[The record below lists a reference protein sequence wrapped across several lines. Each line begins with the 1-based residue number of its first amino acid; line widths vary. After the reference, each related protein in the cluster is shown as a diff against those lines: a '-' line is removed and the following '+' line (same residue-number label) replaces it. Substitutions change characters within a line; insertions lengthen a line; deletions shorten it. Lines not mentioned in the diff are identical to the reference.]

1 LVFACEYAIRGL
13 VLAPGSL
20 PLALPV
26 AIIIPALAAVV
37 WPAFI
42 PLILAL
48 YPTGRPS
55 PKKWWTAVWA
65 SIVFGLLYGLS
76 LLLMPGTM
84 AAVIRQSVSLHLGN
98 PLGNSLGTLLT
109 SVTQSPLLLVPFMLA
124 LLSVADRWRKAR
136 GDERQQLNWLAAVCL
151 LIGLMLIPFGTVQRG
166 GSIPLWLSWAIGSI
180 LLFAFAFGVPGA
192 VAVAILRYRLYE
204 IDVVLNRAL
213 VYGALAAFITAVYV
227 GIVVGI
233 GALIGSRGQPNLALS
248 IAATAVV
255 ALAFQPVREQIQRLA
270 NRLVYGQRATP
281 YEILALF
288 SHRVAGAYA
297 NEEVLPRLAQVLGEG
312 TAAAAA
318 TVWVENGGYSDPLAT
333 WPVDA
338 EPVSPSSADR
348 HVAVRHQ
355 GEQLGTLALKKRAGE
370 PLTPVEDKLLADVA
384 AQAGQVLRN
393 VRLTA
398 ELQARLDQISSQA
411 ERLRESR
418 QRIVAAQDA
427 ERRRLERNI
436 HDGAQ
441 QHLVALAVKLRLTA
455 ALAKKDTGRAIK
467 SIDEL
472 RRQTKDALETL
483 TTLAAGLNPP
493 ILRERGLAAALAS
506 QVGKDGTQVEVVDT
520 GVGRYAEDLE
530 AAVYFCCQEA
540 IQNAIK
546 HSRAGRVEVHLS
558 EEPGLLHFE
567 VRDDGV
573 GFDASS
579 ASQGAGMQNMADRI
593 AAAGGSFQ
601 VDSRPGSGT
610 TVRGLVPTVSPSP
623 LVSKARGGGSVS
635 I

>member
-1 LVFACEYAIRGL
+1 
-13 VLAPGSL
+13 
-20 PLALPV
+20 
-26 AIIIPALAAVV
+26 
-37 WPAFI
+37 
-42 PLILAL
+42 
-48 YPTGRPS
+48 
-55 PKKWWTAVWA
+55 
-65 SIVFGLLYGLS
+65 
-76 LLLMPGTM
+76 
-84 AAVIRQSVSLHLGN
+84 
-98 PLGNSLGTLLT
+98 
-109 SVTQSPLLLVPFMLA
+109 
-124 LLSVADRWRKAR
+124 
-136 GDERQQLNWLAAVCL
+136 
-151 LIGLMLIPFGTVQRG
+151 MLIPFGTLQRG
-166 GSIPLWLSWAIGSI
+166 ASIPLWLSWAIGSI

-204 IDVVLNRAL
+204 IDLVLNRAL

-255 ALAFQPVREQIQRLA
+255 ALAFQPAREQIQRLA

-281 YEILALF
+281 YETLALF

-297 NEEVLPRLAQVLGEG
+297 NEEVLTRLAQVLSEG

-318 TVWVENGGYSDPLAT
+318 TVWVENGGQPAPLAT
-333 WPVDA
+333 WPAEA
-338 EPVSPSSADR
+338 EPVSPSAADR
-348 HVAVRHQ
+348 SVPVKHQ
-355 GEQLGTLALKKRAGE
+355 GERLGTLALSKRAGE

-384 AQAGQVLRN
+384 AQTGQVLRN
-393 VRLTA
+393 VRLTS
-398 ELQARLDQISSQA
+398 ELQARLDEISSQA

-455 ALAKKDTGRAIK
+455 TLAKKDQSRAIR

-483 TTLAAGLNPP
+483 AALAAGLNPP
-493 ILRERGLAAALAS
+493 VLRERGIAAALAS
-506 QVGKDGTQVEVVDT
+506 QAGKDGTRVDVVDT
-520 GVGRYAEDLE
+520 GIARHSEDLE

-546 HSRAGRVEVHLS
+546 HAKAARVEVHLA
-558 EEPGLLHFE
+558 EERGLIRFE
-567 VRDDGV
+567 VRDDGS
-573 GFDASS
+573 GFDPSS
-579 ASQGAGMQNMADRI
+579 ASRGAGMQNMADRI
-593 AAAGGSFQ
+593 AAAGGSLQ
-601 VDSRPGSGT
+601 IESNPGSGSS
-610 TVRGLVPTVSPSP
+610 VRGLVPVVATDPAEREP
-623 LVSKARGGGSVS
+623 AQAPPAMTH
-635 I
+635 